1 LWIVTDDQRPDSVSV
16 YNRLVYGQDES
27 PLGYVESP
35 NLDRLASEGVFFSR
49 AMCNSPGCG
58 PSRGSM
64 HAGRYPFRHGH
75 YSFELTHQEPD
86 FVRPTVPQ
94 FLKENGYATASFGKE
109 DPYIYRWGPGQG
121 YHDPGFYDHK
131 IHNKH
136 GLQRNDVGDVA
147 SLATF
152 GKDGTGGIEVVFYSD
167 DRKRSYFTSR
177 KGEEL
182 REGDLAEIK
191 KTTRSSTSCA
201 PIPARATRYLS
212 SEASTQSRPTTPQM
226 RISRRR

>member
-1 LWIVTDDQRPDSVSV
+1 
-16 YNRLVYGQDES
+16 
-27 PLGYVESP
+27 
-35 NLDRLASEGVFFSR
+35 
-49 AMCNSPGCG
+49 
-58 PSRGSM
+58 M